1 MSLKEMGFSL
11 EQEIPVLEDELEE
24 VKGELE
30 EIKRRASNLR
40 ENEEDGSN
48 TSQEFKR
55 LKRRWSELQN
65 EKSSLQSQ
73 INRFGEYVSE
83 WESTRF
89 VVRELTFGESQQI
102 RDTVTSESFDVDV
115 ELQEI
120 EGTPLQGLYQSQVLE
135 RSVVSMPDDAPSDP
149 NDLPEILGDWLLEK
163 CESVNSLGDEEL
175 GNMSLEEALDSES

>member
-11 EQEIPVLEDELEE
+11 EQEIPVLEDEVDEVTEELEE
-24 VKGELE
+24 V
-30 EIKRRASNLR
+30 KRRASN
-40 ENEEDGSN
+40 
-48 TSQEFKR
+48 TSQDSEEFKR
-55 LKRRWSELQN
+55 LKRRWQELQN
-65 EKSSLQSQ
+65 EKISLTSQ
-73 INRFGEYVSE
+73 ISRFGDYVSE

-102 RDTVTSESFDVDV
+102 KDTVSSESFDVDV

-135 RSVVSMPDDAPSDP
+135 RSVVSMPEDAPDDP

>member
-11 EQEIPVLEDELEE
+11 EQEIPVLESEVEELES
-24 VKGELE
+24 ELE
-30 EIKRRASNLR
+30 EIKRRASNLQ
-40 ENEEDGSN
+40 DDDN

-55 LKRRWSELQN
+55 LKKRWSELQN
-65 EKSSLQSQ
+65 EKSVLKSQ
-73 INRFGEYVSE
+73 ISRFGEYVEE

-102 RDTVTSESFDVDV
+102 KDTVSSESFDVDV

-135 RSVVSMPDDAPSDP
+135 RSVVSMPEDAPSDP

-175 GNMSLEEALDSES
+175 GNMSLEEALNSES

>member
-11 EQEIPVLEDELEE
+11 EQEIPVLESEVDELED
-24 VKGELE
+24 ELE
-30 EIKRRASNLR
+30 EIKRRASNLQD
-40 ENEEDGSN
+40 EDN

-55 LKRRWSELQN
+55 LKKRWSDLQN
-65 EKSSLQSQ
+65 EKSALKSQ
-73 INRFGEYVSE
+73 ISRFGEYVEE

-102 RDTVTSESFDVDV
+102 KDTVSSESFDVDV

-135 RSVVSMPDDAPSDP
+135 RSVVSMPEDAPSDP

-175 GNMSLEEALDSES
+175 GNMSLEEALNSES